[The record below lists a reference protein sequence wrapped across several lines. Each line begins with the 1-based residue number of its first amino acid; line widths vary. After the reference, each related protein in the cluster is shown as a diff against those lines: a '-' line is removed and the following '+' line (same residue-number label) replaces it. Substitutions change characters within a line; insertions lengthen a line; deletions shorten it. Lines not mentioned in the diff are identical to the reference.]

1 MGVVM
6 DTVSSRELK
15 NKCAEVLRRVRRGE
29 RIMVTNRGKPVAVI
43 IPAAEAPVEE
53 DLVPALDEAWADIEA
68 ALEKSVPEHD
78 SWKEALDRS
87 RRRK

>member
-1 MGVVM
+1 MGVAM

-15 NKCAEVLRRVRRGE
+15 NRCAEVLRRVRRGE

-43 IPAAEAPVEE
+43 IPAAEARAEGDPVPVLE
-53 DLVPALDEAWADIEA
+53 EAWADIET

-87 RRRK
+87 RRRT